1 MYPLACKK
9 TTQQKKDSF
18 LKLQAYN
25 FAYSLEVRKKR
36 YYGKAKL
43 ILKRY
48 HISCSKKGKKY
59 LTISYAVYFLMLNHI
74 KTYFFYCAFLIKK

>member
-25 FAYSLEVRKKR
+25 FAYSLEVRKKK

-43 ILKRY
+43 ISKRC

-74 KTYFFYCAFLIKK
+74 NTYFFIVLSL